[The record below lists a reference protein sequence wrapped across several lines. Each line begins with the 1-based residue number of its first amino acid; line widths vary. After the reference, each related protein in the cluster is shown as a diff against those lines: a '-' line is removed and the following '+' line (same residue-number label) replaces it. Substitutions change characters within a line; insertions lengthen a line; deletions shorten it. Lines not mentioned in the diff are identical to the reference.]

1 MAMSD
6 NAYAPAYAHV
16 TATGQSKALKQKMA
30 EQKIPEQI
38 ELLALSS
45 DSCSTYPPERT
56 SPSAL
61 SAVLSPTNNGSVF
74 NYGPVANQQRRY
86 QPMRQ
91 VHLHNNPQY
100 QAKVPTQNP
109 QQPPP
114 GTVPVHVAQLSPP
127 NTLHQNHMTAQLQ
140 AAAHQQRTF
149 QQQQIKQ
156 PVFQQLSPTTSESE
170 IIKALS
176 HALVGQHQVQAQQ
189 QQQINFLQQQQQ
201 QASSRQQT
209 LQMQNNELLKR
220 RLSRW
225 EKLTNQNRNY
235 LLSLNNKEDQF
246 RAICA
251 LSLLAVPEPQF

>member
-1 MAMSD
+1 MWFPLYIFLLMAMSD

-16 TATGQSKALKQKMA
+16 AATGQSKAMKP
-30 EQKIPEQI
+30 KIPEQI

-56 SPSAL
+56 SPSAV

-86 QPMRQ
+86 IQQR
-91 VHLHNNPQY
+91 HLPQY
-100 QAKVPTQNP
+100 
-109 QQPPP
+109 PP
-114 GTVPVHVAQLSPP
+114 GSVPVHVAQLSPP
-127 NTLHQNHMTAQLQ
+127 TTLHQNHII
-140 AAAHQQRTF
+140 QQQPF
-149 QQQQIKQ
+149 QQQIKQ
-156 PVFQQLSPTTSESE
+156 QPVQLSPTTSESE

-189 QQQINFLQQQQQ
+189 QQQINLLQQQQQ
-201 QASSRQQT
+201 QRQQT
-209 LQMQNNELLKR
+209 LQMNNNELLKR

-235 LLSLNNKEDQF
+235 LLSLNSKEDQF

-251 LSLLAVPEPQF
+251 LSLLAVPEPQY